1 MMALAVMSLAV
12 MSLAVMA
19 LAVMALVVMALA
31 VMALAVTHALGIARG
46 GLAPRMLGALG
57 AARGR
62 LGRRVWAR
70 TVWARTAQAAMQAT
84 LRVTLRE
91 RLVWPRARVRDMP
104 ARLCRACVVRRRRLA
119 ACNARDGGRLR
130 PAVRQIAR
138 GCARS
143 RPDCGRLHPAVRG
156 LGLGWRR

>member
-1 MMALAVMSLAV
+1 
-12 MSLAVMA
+12 
-19 LAVMALVVMALA
+19 MALA
-31 VMALAVTHALGIARG
+31 VMALAGTHALGIARG

-62 LGRRVWAR
+62 VGRRVWAR
-70 TVWARTAQAAMQAT
+70 TVQAAMQAT

-91 RLVWPRARVRDMP
+91 SHVRPRARVRDMP
-104 ARLCRACVVRRRRLA
+104 ARLCRACVVRRHRLA